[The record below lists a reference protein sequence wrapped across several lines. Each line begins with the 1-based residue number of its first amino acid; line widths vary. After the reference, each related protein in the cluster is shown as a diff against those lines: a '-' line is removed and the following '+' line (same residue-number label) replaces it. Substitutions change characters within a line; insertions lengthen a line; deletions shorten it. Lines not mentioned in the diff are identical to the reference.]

1 MCVCLFSSRR
11 LPNLED
17 HPMENLVKSH
27 QHGILD
33 SEAYA
38 VGKVKEEFFP
48 LICRSS
54 FSNLSSGFR
63 GIPRSPVRK
72 RRLASSI
79 FSWTVIERVRG
90 QKAQEL
96 DTLNL
101 SRYLLQKNTYDYGY
115 YKNCLFIVAY
125 LCEFTTVFRYWNLP
139 GHISMLQDMKSN

>member
-1 MCVCLFSSRR
+1 MCVCLFFQQKVAKSWGSSMMWKISSNRI
-11 LPNLED
+11 N
-17 HPMENLVKSH
+17 ME
-27 QHGILD
+27 ILD

-48 LICRSS
+48 LNCRSS

-101 SRYLLQKNTYDYGY
+101 SRYFFKKIIYDYGY
-115 YKNCLFIVAY
+115 YKKCFFYNRLPVWIHNCF
-125 LCEFTTVFRYWNLP
+125 
-139 GHISMLQDMKSN
+139 

>member
-1 MCVCLFSSRR
+1 MCFFQQKVAQILRIIRWKNSSNR
-11 LPNLED
+11 
-17 HPMENLVKSH
+17 
-27 QHGILD
+27 LD

-96 DTLNL
+96 DALNL
-101 SRYLLQKNTYDYGY
+101 SRYFCKKIIYDYDY
-115 YKNCLFIVAY
+115 YKNFFIAAY

-139 GHISMLQDMKSN
+139 GHIFMHQDMKSN